1 MTPPPQQITQLLK
14 DFGNRDH
21 SARDELMRLVYE
33 ELRHM
38 AHQYMRRESP
48 GHTLQTS
55 ALIHEAFLRLVDQ
68 SEIQW

>member
-14 DFGNRDH
+14 DWGNRDH
-21 SARDELMRLVYE
+21 SARDESMRLVYE

-48 GHTLQTS
+48 AHTLQTRHWS
-55 ALIHEAFLRLVDQ
+55 MKLFSDWLIRVR
-68 SEIQW
+68 SSG